1 MDGSGFMSGVW
12 CGVIFGSALMLLV
25 VSLIFE
31 GSQRKQERQLERVRK
46 A

>member
-1 MDGSGFMSGVW
+1 M
-12 CGVIFGSALMLLV
+12 IFGSALMLLV